1 MIIGVCSDIHDNIW
15 ALERALPHM
24 DEAEVLVFC
33 GDFCAPFTLVQ
44 LAEGAGDRPL
54 HVVWGNNDGDRHLL
68 TSKAAGF
75 EHATVHGELAR
86 IELGGMRI
94 AVNHYPDIAI
104 GLADSGQ
111 YDLVLY
117 GHDHVAHE
125 EIREVSGCLLLNP
138 GEIMGRLG
146 APSLSLVDSDSRTAR
161 SIALQVA

>member
-15 ALERALPHM
+15 ALERALPTM
-24 DEAEVLVFC
+24 DDAEALIFC

-68 TSKAAGF
+68 TRQAARF
-75 EHATVHGELAR
+75 ANVILHGELAR
-86 IELGGMRI
+86 FELGGLRVG
-94 AVNHYPDIAI
+94 VNHYPDIAT

-111 YDLVLY
+111 YDVVLY

-125 EIREVSGCLLLNP
+125 QVCDNQCLLLNP

-146 APSLSLVDSDSRTAR
+146 APSLSLLDTDSCTAR
-161 SIALQVA
+161 SILL